1 MDNRNLPILVI
12 MICQIRGFWSLV
24 DLNISF
30 FGRGSQL
37 WITYWRSKPLSRRA
51 EPITRGLLLVACGFP
66 KSLWHCATCSAYA
79 TARSPWCSYKYAM
92 GNLCTLWMRVMKS
105 VDEVSHYMER
115 FGGLGARLV
124 GIAIQILLYIDDI
137 VLISDSLEELQRHL
151 NALKL
156 FCMDKGLSINMDKTI
171 LYG

>member
-1 MDNRNLPILVI
+1 
-12 MICQIRGFWSLV
+12 
-24 DLNISF
+24 
-30 FGRGSQL
+30 
-37 WITYWRSKPLSRRA
+37 
-51 EPITRGLLLVACGFP
+51 
-66 KSLWHCATCSAYA
+66 
-79 TARSPWCSYKYAM
+79 
-92 GNLCTLWMRVMKS
+92 MRVMKS

-156 FCMDKGLSINMDKTI
+156 FCIDKGLSINMNKTKVTSMGNKIRTKI
-171 LYG
+171 LLGRGKGGIHTLLHIPRSNIYRT